1 MQACRTKFDVCYMT
15 IHLSVCFTVRK
26 EKGIHAIFFLWYGAA
41 HGPAQEPTPGSTA
54 LFGLKTLS
62 KDHLLVLWQSTGSC
76 PTRRA
81 GKWKVVP
88 PPPPHFL
95 SVYFFSVS
103 FLCHGKPRWG
113 YVLMGPVTVW
123 NRLTPTILVFEYLDP
138 PSWRNWIFSALQTR
152 LTEEPIYVTP
162 PPSPPAHDR
171 LRQDR
176 SRLLSSS
183 PLPPPSPSCCKRA
196 RLSTAL

>member
-1 MQACRTKFDVCYMT
+1 MPGTCGV
-15 IHLSVCFTVRK
+15 
-26 EKGIHAIFFLWYGAA
+26 
-41 HGPAQEPTPGSTA
+41 PGSRGTPS
-54 LFGLKTLS
+54 GYC
-62 KDHLLVLWQSTGSC
+62 LVGEI
-76 PTRRA
+76 
-81 GKWKVVP
+81 P
-88 PPPPHFL
+88 PPPGVGGWVGVEMGGWVSECL
-95 SVYFFSVS
+95 FFFVS
-103 FLCHGKPRWG
+103 IFFRHGKPRWG

>member
-1 MQACRTKFDVCYMT
+1 MAK
-15 IHLSVCFTVRK
+15 I
-26 EKGIHAIFFLWYGAA
+26 
-41 HGPAQEPTPGSTA
+41 
-54 LFGLKTLS
+54 
-62 KDHLLVLWQSTGSC
+62 
-76 PTRRA
+76 
-81 GKWKVVP
+81 P
-88 PPPPHFL
+88 PPPGGGVGGCRDGWVVWPQISAFWATRHPPPPGCFL